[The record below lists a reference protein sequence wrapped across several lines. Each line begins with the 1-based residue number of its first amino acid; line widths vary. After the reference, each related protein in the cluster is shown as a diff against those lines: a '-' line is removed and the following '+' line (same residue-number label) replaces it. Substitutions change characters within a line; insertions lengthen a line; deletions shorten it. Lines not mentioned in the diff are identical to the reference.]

1 MTARTKSGL
10 IFTLVGRWDANDY
23 YTLVKHDGETTITGS
38 GRVGLKL
45 AVKHA
50 KHNRHDYKH
59 IRREIKTISII
70 YNLDGSISDYPTYQ
84 Y

>member
-10 IFTLVGRWDANDY
+10 IFALVARWDANDY

-38 GRVGLKL
+38 GSAGLKL
-45 AVKHA
+45 AVEYA
-50 KHNRHDYKH
+50 KPNRHDYKH

-70 YNLDGSISDYPTYQ
+70 YNLDGSMSDHPTYQ